1 MHTSCALNF
10 TFAVV
15 NVQKLGMTASPEE
28 ACCKSPLLSTG
39 HRTGQTAVT
48 GAPGRDRLT
57 PQCGGA
63 VQAQL
68 AIDALCA
75 ERVPDH
81 LRGTQTRGDIWE
93 MGCFPVRPAHI
104 KDYKYTKYLV
114 VDPVPQTWWSG
125 PGRTIRSP
133 RPGGRPVPPDLVVG
147 TRADGAVPLE
157 SVGCGCQSLKR
168 DSVVDPEGGR
178 TSSSVSPDVKY
189 SRKMNE
195 MPSNPRDEDEDTT
208 SKMVLIPGG
217 ETLMGTDEPGIP
229 PDGEG
234 PQRPVVLD
242 PFLMDTQEVSN
253 LQSGVCRRHGYV
265 TEAEQYG
272 DSFVFEGILSEEVK
286 SQISQAVA
294 AAPWWLPVKGASW
307 KSPEGQGSD
316 VTERL
321 QHPVLHVSW
330 RDAEA
335 YCSWAGKRLPTEAEW
350 EHACRGGL
358 KDRLFPWGN
367 KLTPK
372 DQHYAN
378 LWQGDFPTHNS
389 AEDGYAQTSPV
400 MSFPA
405 NGYGLYDMAG
415 NAWEWTS
422 DWWTVYHT
430 TDRQRNPTGPSS
442 GSERVKKGG
451 SYMCHKSYCY
461 RYRCAARSQNTP
473 DSSASNLGFRCV
485 SAEQR

>member
-1 MHTSCALNF
+1 MLRCF
-10 TFAVV
+10 TFTLIV
-15 NVQKLGMTASPEE
+15 L
-28 ACCKSPLLSTG
+28 
-39 HRTGQTAVT
+39 
-48 GAPGRDRLT
+48 
-57 PQCGGA
+57 
-63 VQAQL
+63 
-68 AIDALCA
+68 
-75 ERVPDH
+75 
-81 LRGTQTRGDIWE
+81 
-93 MGCFPVRPAHI
+93 
-104 KDYKYTKYLV
+104 TKYSAFCTEGPGLVPPDMV
-114 VDPVPQTWWSG
+114 VDPVPPDLVVGTRADD
-125 PGRTIRSP
+125 PVP
-133 RPGGRPVPPDLVVG
+133 PDLVVDPVPPDLVVG
-147 TRADGAVPLE
+147 TRADGAVLSE
-157 SVGCGCQSLKR
+157 SAGCGCQSLKR
-168 DSVVDPEGGR
+168 DSVLDPEGGR

-189 SRKMNE
+189 SRMMNE

-253 LQSGVCRRHGYV
+253 LQFQAFVAATGYV

-286 SQISQAVA
+286 NQISQAVA

-330 RDAEA
+330 KDAEA

-405 NGYGLYDMAG
+405 NGYGLYDMVG

-430 TDRQRNPTGPSS
+430 TDRQQNPTGPSS